1 MSSGVPKEKNS
12 VSQWS
17 PLAPQLSTGLES
29 AVDSG
34 SNATTLINQQ
44 GWGEYSGQETQVAP
58 CTKVH
63 SGYSN
68 MTSTD
73 CFENMG
79 QKKLALDPKQTQQTN
94 STLFQGISSVNQG
107 QTFQIGQIQADKAN
121 GLLNPMI
128 NNELNRQ
135 SILYRNMQ
143 QQVQSQQQGQLMR
156 QQMEQLQQLMEQ
168 QQKLIKLLS
177 WPMANQGFTLPVG
190 FSAPWNGISAGLPP
204 DAMVQLSSPS
214 ANEESSNVHAQASF
228 SIPLVQAAQSTK
240 QPSSVNSNHIW
251 TAKHPHPSQDTGES
265 QIGHLHLT

>member
-1 MSSGVPKEKNS
+1 MSSGVPKDTNS

-143 QQVQSQQQGQLMR
+143 QVNNYSLHIY
-156 QQMEQLQQLMEQ
+156 LFKVINTFYILCNY
-168 QQKLIKLLS
+168 IK
-177 WPMANQGFTLPVG
+177 
-190 FSAPWNGISAGLPP
+190 
-204 DAMVQLSSPS
+204 
-214 ANEESSNVHAQASF
+214 HA
-228 SIPLVQAAQSTK
+228 
-240 QPSSVNSNHIW
+240 VNSPARAPLENYWANIR
-251 TAKHPHPSQDTGES
+251 AA
-265 QIGHLHLT
+265 